1 MGFGFRQ
8 FIIFQQTVK
17 LKFRCGR
24 RGTVNHFSGGIPDRP
39 GGNDHGFFHGIGREV
54 VLPVQFFVALLFG
67 LLRPVSEPVAAVRDL
82 METSAVD
89 KRDLIHLVNGE
100 LVRILCQFLLRM
112 LEECACESGGV
123 RLLHFCRPDSIFL
136 FFDIHGHQDRHFIT
150 GAELAAI
157 DRSAIDRT
165 IFNIGRKKIPGVL
178 GVKQFAVS
186 DGERFSADLRNCTEI
201 DLGLDEQKICRL
213 CHFFCFRI
221 PGGISQDLRH
231 TAGNCPEEAEAD
243 QKQQ

>member
-1 MGFGFRQ
+1 
-8 FIIFQQTVK
+8 
-17 LKFRCGR
+17 
-24 RGTVNHFSGGIPDRP
+24 
-39 GGNDHGFFHGIGREV
+39 
-54 VLPVQFFVALLFG
+54 
-67 LLRPVSEPVAAVRDL
+67 

-112 LEECACESGGV
+112 LEERSGETSGI
-123 RLLHFCRPDSIFL
+123 RFLHFCRPDSIFL
-136 FFDIHGHQDRHFIT
+136 FFDICDHQNRHFVT
-150 GAELAAI
+150 GAELTTI

-186 DGERFSADLRNCTEI
+186 NGERISVDLRNCTET
-201 DLGLDEQKICRL
+201 DLGLDELKICRL

-231 TAGNCPEEAEAD
+231 TAGNCPEQDEAD